1 MAGYIAWQGGRNYFE
16 TNNYLAFYSQWRP
29 SVLIYTIS
37 LASILFYFFKK
48 IKTDYPIIKLL
59 ANLSF
64 FVFFIHVYVMETIWK
79 LVGNNLA
86 QSTHTQIAQQIWYD
100 PVFFILISGT
110 SFLIA
115 YLVHKIPYLE
125 KLSG

>member
-1 MAGYIAWQGGRNYFE
+1 
-16 TNNYLAFYSQWRP
+16 
-29 SVLIYTIS
+29 VLIYTIS
-37 LASILFYFFKK
+37 LASILFYVFKN
-48 IKTDYPIIKLL
+48 IKTQSPIIKSL

-64 FVFFIHVYVMETIWK
+64 FVFFIHVFVLETIWK
-79 LVGNNLA
+79 LFGNNLA
-86 QSTHTQIAQQIWYD
+86 QVTHNQIFQNVFYD
-100 PVFFILISGT
+100 PIFFILTAGI